1 MLFQVRFERSPQ
13 DIRQTDFE
21 RGAGLGVVLTKGDD
35 PGHPFSDKGPFED
48 KIGEIAPAQWDKREE
63 PDQETVAMGDRGVK
77 PNEVLG
83 RSGSI

>member
-1 MLFQVRFERSPQ
+1 VLFKVRFERSPQ
-13 DIRQTDFE
+13 DIRQPDLE
-21 RGAGLGVVLTKGDD
+21 RGVGLSVVPAEGDG
-35 PGHPFSDKGPFED
+35 PGRPLSDEGFFED